1 MTAGPGKVLVVD
13 DNDAGRY
20 VKRRILEQAGHS
32 VTEARE
38 GFEALRIIVATKPEV
53 VVLDVKLPDIKG
65 TELCRKLR
73 DNGVGVCVLM
83 TSAAFVD
90 PADRVAS
97 LESGADA
104 YLIEPFDST
113 ELVAAVGALLRVSRA
128 EGNLRTINATL
139 AEKITESTRELAA
152 VATDLELEKEN
163 SARAEEALWHTQ
175 KLEAIGRLTGGIAHD
190 FNNLLTVVLGNLEI
204 LEHGLRDVPGNEK
217 WLRHIRSGRRAAS
230 DCADIVR
237 QLLVFARRDGLRSEA
252 IDINK
257 SLARLEDFIRRSVGE
272 QVTVELALSQQPA
285 VCKIDPTH
293 FEAAVLNLAIN
304 ARDAMPKGG
313 NLRIAVETL
322 SIALGRAVDRTAVDK
337 TGAPLP
343 ADILP
348 GDYVVVSVA
357 DTGVGMSP
365 DIASRVFEPFFTTK
379 DIGKGSGLGLSQVFG
394 FIKQSGGYIA
404 VDSAPGQGA
413 RFGLFLPLSD
423 ARAATREPLDAVG
436 AMPRGSGTILVVE
449 DNDLVLDYV
458 VATTTELG
466 YRVLRATSGM
476 EALEVIER
484 GEPINL
490 LFTDVVM
497 PNGMSGIDLA
507 REVRQRRPDVKVL
520 ITSGYSNRTTDG
532 AGDAE
537 FMSLVKPY
545 SSADLAKRLREA
557 LGG

>member
-1 MTAGPGKVLVVD
+1 
-13 DNDAGRY
+13 
-20 VKRRILEQAGHS
+20 
-32 VTEARE
+32 
-38 GFEALRIIVATKPEV
+38 
-53 VVLDVKLPDIKG
+53 
-65 TELCRKLR
+65 
-73 DNGVGVCVLM
+73 
-83 TSAAFVD
+83 
-90 PADRVAS
+90 
-97 LESGADA
+97 
-104 YLIEPFDST
+104 
-113 ELVAAVGALLRVSRA
+113 
-128 EGNLRTINATL
+128 
-139 AEKITESTRELAA
+139 
-152 VATDLELEKEN
+152 
-163 SARAEEALWHTQ
+163 
-175 KLEAIGRLTGGIAHD
+175 
-190 FNNLLTVVLGNLEI
+190 
-204 LEHGLRDVPGNEK
+204 
-217 WLRHIRSGRRAAS
+217 
-230 DCADIVR
+230 
-237 QLLVFARRDGLRSEA
+237 
-252 IDINK
+252 
-257 SLARLEDFIRRSVGE
+257 
-272 QVTVELALSQQPA
+272 
-285 VCKIDPTH
+285 
-293 FEAAVLNLAIN
+293 
-304 ARDAMPKGG
+304 
-313 NLRIAVETL
+313 

-466 YRVLRATSGM
+466 YRVLRATSGK

-545 SSADLAKRLREA
+545 SSADLAKRL
-557 LGG
+557 

>member
-1 MTAGPGKVLVVD
+1 MMTKPGKVLVVD
-13 DNDAGRY
+13 DDDAGRY
-20 VKRRILEQAGHS
+20 VKRHILEQAGHS
-32 VTEARE
+32 VTEAHE
-38 GFEALRIIVATKPEV
+38 GFEALRIIVATKPDV

-73 DNGVGVCVLM
+73 ENGVGVCVLM

-97 LESGADA
+97 LDSGADA
-104 YLIEPFDST
+104 YLIEPFDPN
-113 ELVAAVGALLRVSRA
+113 ELVAAVSSLLRMARA
-128 EGNLRTINATL
+128 EHSLRETNATL
-139 AEKITESTRELAA
+139 AQKITERTRELAA
-152 VATDLELEKEN
+152 VATDLEIAKEN

-204 LEHGLRDVPGNEK
+204 LEHGLRDAPGNEK
-217 WLRHIRSGRRAAS
+217 WLRHIRSSRRAAS

-237 QLLVFARRDGLRSEA
+237 QMLVFARRDGMLLEA
-252 IDINK
+252 VDINK
-257 SLARLEDFIRRSVGE
+257 SVARLEDFIRRSLGE
-272 QVTVELALSQQPA
+272 QITLEIALSPQPA
-285 VCKIDPTH
+285 VCKLDPMH

-313 NLRIAVETL
+313 SLRISVETRKVTP
-322 SIALGRAVDRTAVDK
+322 GRAIESAGT
-337 TGAPLP
+337 PFP

-348 GDYVVVSVA
+348 GDYVVITVV
-357 DTGVGMSP
+357 DTGIGMSP
-365 DIASRVFEPFFTTK
+365 DIAAHVFEPFFTTK

-404 VDSAPGQGA
+404 LDTAPAKGA
-413 RFGLFLPLSD
+413 RFGLFFPASD
-423 ARAATREPLDAVG
+423 EDAVTRATLDAVG
-436 AMPRGSGTILVVE
+436 ALPRGSGTILVVE

-466 YRVLRATSGM
+466 YRVLRATSGK

-520 ITSGYSNRTTDG
+520 ITSGYSNRVGGDG
-532 AGDAE
+532 GDAE

-557 LGG
+557 LSG